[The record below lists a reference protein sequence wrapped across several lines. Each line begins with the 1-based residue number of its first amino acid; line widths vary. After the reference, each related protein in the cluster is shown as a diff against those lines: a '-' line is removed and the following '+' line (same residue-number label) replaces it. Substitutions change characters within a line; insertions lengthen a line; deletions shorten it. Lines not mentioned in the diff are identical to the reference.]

1 MRDHNPEAEGQW
13 WQDFLIPAD
22 EKIAHHSYICARNV
36 LNGAE
41 YAYPRERAEDVKTL
55 VDVGTNLGQF
65 ICWAKRHWP
74 GLVMAWGYEPNDAAQ
89 LVACWQV
96 AALGMSALVTCA
108 AVTTNLAPRLMP
120 EPGLAENWGGWRTHN
135 ATEGEPVNAVH
146 PRDLPAADL
155 LKIDCE
161 GSEAEIV
168 DHYQHWAGV
177 KVLCLEIHGIPDE
190 DRHRMHAIIRNAGLV
205 MRRGNLSD
213 PSWDTQ
219 VWVRP

>member
-36 LNGAE
+36 MNGAE
-41 YAYPRERAEDVKTL
+41 YAYPRDQAEDVKTL
-55 VDVGTNLGQF
+55 VDIGANLGQF
-65 ICWAKRHWP
+65 ICWARRHWP
-74 GLVMAWGYEPNDAAQ
+74 SLLATHAYEPHGSAIDLAA
-89 LVACWQV
+89 VNVEPAVWWY
-96 AALGMSALVTCA
+96 TA
-108 AVTTNLAPRLMP
+108 AVTTNPDPRLMP

-135 ATEGEPVNAVH
+135 ATEGEPVSAVH

-205 MRRGNLSD
+205 MRRGNLSN